1 MKVNF
6 APPELIIQ
14 IKRFKR
20 NEKGFKQKNYQRVIF
35 PMEKLDITEFVEKPN
50 PFV

>member
-6 APPELIIQ
+6 APPDLIIQ
-14 IKRFKR
+14 IFKS
-20 NEKGFKQKNYQRVIF
+20 NEKGDKQKNYQRVIY
-35 PMEKLDITEFVEKPN
+35 PMEKLDITEFVEKQN